1 MPACD
6 ATYREIADSLLERS
20 RHDARLNELGEPFM
34 AGLPVPA
41 PGMSHAWTGL
51 QRRAMLC
58 GEGQRRIALMARHE
72 GLSRAFFGRLERML

>member
-41 PGMSHAWTGL
+41 PGMSHA
-51 QRRAMLC
+51 
-58 GEGQRRIALMARHE
+58 
-72 GLSRAFFGRLERML
+72 LSLIHI